1 MKSNKRIISLFFSI
15 CVLVTLMFQSAHT
28 YSHLITDFFD
38 AGSHHTKND
47 QLANHHPD
55 NCQICHFTLSPFT
68 TVTPDATVFY
78 SFVTYPQLN
87 VVHHATYVDASF
99 NVISLRGPP
108 IFV

>member
-1 MKSNKRIISLFFSI
+1 
-15 CVLVTLMFQSAHT
+15 MFQSAHT

-68 TVTPDATVFY
+68 TVTPDV
-78 SFVTYPQLN
+78 N
-87 VVHHATYVDASF
+87 VVHHTTYVNASF
-99 NVISLRGPP
+99 DVISLRGPP
-108 IFV
+108 VFV

>member
-15 CVLVTLMFQSAHT
+15 CVLVTLMFQSVHT

-68 TVTPDATVFY
+68 PVTSEVAVFY

-87 VVHHATYVDASF
+87 IMHHVTYVDASF
-99 NVISLRGPP
+99 DVISLRGPP
-108 IFV
+108 ISV

>member
-47 QLANHHPD
+47 PLANHHPD

-68 TVTPDATVFY
+68 TVTPDVIVFY
-78 SFVTYPQLN
+78 SSITYPKLN
-87 VVHHATYVDASF
+87 VTHHTSYVDASF
-99 NVISLRGPP
+99 DVISLRGPP